1 MDARIEV
8 ALLLILFTWPA
19 VVKIGTYRV
28 RYGKMPIGISE
39 RSSGTERFLAGSLIP
54 MVSAHYALGVA
65 YLWKPDVLDAL
76 RPFEAL
82 ENGAA
87 QTLGLVVGL
96 VSLGLTGWAQ
106 ATMGEAWKI
115 GIDRKGVAELVKH
128 GPFRWIRNPI
138 YTGMMGASLG
148 FFLLVPCD
156 PSLVLVVLTVYAL
169 QLQARLE
176 EDFLRDEHGDAYAAW
191 VAITGRFLPRLGA
204 G

>member
-8 ALLLILFTWPA
+8 ALLLILFTLPA

-28 RYGKMPIGISE
+28 SYGKMPIGISE
-39 RSSGTERFLAGSLIP
+39 RSSGTERFLAGSLIAL
-54 MVSAHYALGVA
+54 VGGHYAFGAL
-65 YLWKPDVLDAL
+65 YLWEPDLVDVAH
-76 RPFEAL
+76 PFESLAS
-82 ENGAA
+82 GAV

-96 VSLGLTGWAQ
+96 ISLGLTAWAQ

-115 GIDRKGVAELVKH
+115 GIDRDGVAELVKH

-138 YTGMMGASLG
+138 YTGMMGTSVGL
-148 FFLLVPCD
+148 FLLVPCD
-156 PSLVLVVLTVYAL
+156 PSLVLVVLTVYGL

-176 EDFLRDEHGDAYAAW
+176 EDFLRDEHGDAYGAW
-191 VAITGRFLPRLGA
+191 VAITGRFLPRLGS